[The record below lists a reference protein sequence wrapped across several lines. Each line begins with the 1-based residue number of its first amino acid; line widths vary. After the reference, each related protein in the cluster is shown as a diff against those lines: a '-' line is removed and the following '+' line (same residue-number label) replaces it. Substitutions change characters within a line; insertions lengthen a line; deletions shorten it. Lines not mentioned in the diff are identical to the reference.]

1 MNDLVNEFLQILD
14 LETLE
19 HNLFRGKNRAMDG
32 RSVFGGQVV
41 AQALTAAHRTLQEH
55 RQAHSLHG
63 YFLRPGDVRT
73 PIIYE
78 VDRIRDGG
86 SFTTR
91 RVVAIQHGEVIF
103 NLSVSFQ
110 ANEKGFE
117 HQSEAIPDVPA
128 PEDVEHELE
137 IRKRVAHNIPEKFRD
152 AFLQPRL
159 IEIRPIDPVDY
170 FEPEVKPPRKRSWFR
185 VPGNLSQE
193 LGVHQAALTYAS
205 DFGLLGCG
213 MLPHQ
218 LSFMSP
224 KVQAASLDHA
234 IWFHHSFRADEW
246 LLYDMESP
254 SGSGAR
260 SFNRGQIYNQQGVLV
275 ASVAQEGLMR
285 VRKPPKT
292 APSADQ

>member
-1 MNDLVNEFLQILD
+1 MNDLVNEFQSIMN

-19 HNLFRGKNRAMDG
+19 HNLFRGKNREMDG

-41 AQALTAAHRTLQEH
+41 AQALMAAHRTLKEH
-55 RQAHSLHG
+55 REAHSLHG
-63 YFLRPGDVRT
+63 YFLRPGDVSA
-73 PIIYE
+73 PIVYE

-103 NLSVSFQ
+103 NLSASFQ
-110 ANEKGFE
+110 ADEKGFE
-117 HQSEAIPDVPA
+117 HQAQEIPDVPP
-128 PEDVEHELE
+128 PEEVEHELD
-137 IRKRVAHNIPEKFRD
+137 IRKRVAHNIPAKFRD

-159 IEIRPIDPVDY
+159 VEIRPIDPVDY
-170 FEPEVKPPRKRSWFR
+170 FQPEEKTPRKRSWFR
-185 VPGNLSQE
+185 IPGELTGE
-193 LGVHQAALTYAS
+193 LGLHQAALTYAS
-205 DFGLLGCG
+205 DFGLLGTG

-218 LSFMSP
+218 LSFMDA

-234 IWFHHSFRADEW
+234 IWFHHAFRADEW

-260 SFNRGQIYNQQGVLV
+260 SFNRGQIYNQAGLLV
-275 ASVAQEGLMR
+275 ASVAHEGLMR
-285 VRKPPKT
+285 VRKK
-292 APSADQ
+292 

>member
-1 MNDLVNEFLQILD
+1 MNNLVDDFLQIMD

-19 HNLFRGKNRAMDG
+19 QNLFRGKNREMDG

-41 AQALTAAHRTLQEH
+41 AQALMAAHRTLREH

-63 YFLRPGDVRT
+63 YFLRPGDVSA
-73 PIIYE
+73 PIVYE

-91 RVVAIQHGEVIF
+91 RVIAIQHGEVIF
-103 NLSVSFQ
+103 NLSASFQ
-110 ANEKGFE
+110 EDEDGFE
-117 HQSEAIPDVPA
+117 HQANPLPDVPP

-137 IRKRVAHNIPEKFRD
+137 LRKRVAHNIPEKFRE

-170 FEPEVKPPRKRSWFR
+170 FQPEAKQPYKKSWFR
-185 VPGNLSQE
+185 VPGTLNGE
-193 LGVHQAALTYAS
+193 LGVHQAALAYAS
-205 DFGLLGCG
+205 DFGLLGTG
-213 MLPHQ
+213 MLPHK

-224 KVQAASLDHA
+224 NVQAASLDHA
-234 IWFHHSFRADEW
+234 IWFHHAFRADEW

-254 SGSGAR
+254 SSSGAR
-260 SFNRGQIYNQQGVLV
+260 SFNRGQIYNQAGILV
-275 ASVAQEGLMR
+275 ASIAQEGLMR
-285 VRKPPKT
+285 VRKK
-292 APSADQ
+292 